1 MSITKLIDPKRNK
14 TFNVEKVK
22 LNKAPRH
29 FFDEDITVKKMTIDG
44 QPLDVRMRKERTQ
57 YVLFQRQEGEGDKAF
72 TQSYYVRD
80 HDFFASDEVVKYVKP
95 AAAPQQPVVEPVVE
109 TVAPIV
115 SDKHTNKK

>member
-1 MSITKLIDPKRNK
+1 MLTKLIDPKSNK

-44 QPLDVRMRKERTQ
+44 QQLDVRMRKERTQ
-57 YVLFQRQEGEGDKAF
+57 YVLFQRQEIDSKTKAAY

-80 HDFFASDEVVKYVKP
+80 HSFFEVDKVVKYVKP
-95 AAAPQQPVVEPVVE
+95 QPAPAAAPVVEVVE
-109 TVAPIV
+109 A
-115 SDKHTNKK
+115 